1 MPERGFELPRGRR
14 GPWWGWVLAAAVHAA
29 LIAVLVSHYR
39 QVKLF
44 TPVAGTVH
52 SRDASVAFALPRPA
66 SVPAQRRLHATPPLD
81 IVPAPAPTPLPRASS
96 DVAMAHAV
104 PAPTVDT
111 PPASASLYPHY
122 GTGKLWVEPLTETP
136 RTIARTLT
144 GKTDAQLDDSAI
156 TAMVQTYLNQ
166 MDQERREHPSS
177 LPSWTTKIGGKTV
190 GLDQRWIYLGPLK
203 VPTALLALLP
213 IHVQA
218 NPTEAEFN
226 AKLQVMRND
235 LMEAA
240 RRSATYD
247 DFKEAVKELHAET
260 ERQRQFKK
268 NQSIPPP
275 ASNPE

>member
-1 MPERGFELPRGRR
+1 MTPSAQPPEPLLP
-14 GPWWGWVLAAAVHAA
+14 
-29 LIAVLVSHYR
+29 
-39 QVKLF
+39 
-44 TPVAGTVH
+44 
-52 SRDASVAFALPRPA
+52 
-66 SVPAQRRLHATPPLD
+66 AT
-81 IVPAPAPTPLPRASS
+81 I
-96 DVAMAHAV
+96 VAMARAV
-104 PAPTVDT
+104 TPATVDT
-111 PPASASLYPHY
+111 PPSGASLYPHY

-166 MDQERREHPSS
+166 MDREEREHPSS
-177 LPSWTTKIGGKTV
+177 LPSWTTRIGGKTV

-226 AKLQVMRND
+226 AKLQVMRDD

-240 RRSATYD
+240 RRAATYD
-247 DFKEAVKELHAET
+247 DFKEAVKELHAES

-275 ASNPE
+275 VSKPE